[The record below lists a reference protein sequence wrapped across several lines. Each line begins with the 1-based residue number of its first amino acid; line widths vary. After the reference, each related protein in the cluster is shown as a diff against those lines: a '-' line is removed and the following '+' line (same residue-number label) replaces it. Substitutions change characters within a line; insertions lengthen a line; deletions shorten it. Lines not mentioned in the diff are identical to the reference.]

1 MVAVLCNTG
10 LVHSHVNLGVSVD
23 SHNRAVPG
31 HNKPS
36 ARAAA
41 TLGARFCKEERDGR
55 WKVESQAED
64 TCCFVR
70 AFEPFFRLACMEKA
84 FDKLYGKLKHEA
96 IKIKRQAKAVAE
108 LETPFERNLRE
119 ATSNKRW
126 GCPNSVLHELAIDAQ
141 TYKFRQKIMARS
153 FENLNG
159 NQDKWRRILKT
170 LILLEYLIKNGS
182 DSIADE
188 LRGEQLTFRRLAN
201 FQCKDEGQ
209 DRGSGVREKAEALV
223 KLLNDKDF
231 LKLEREQAKLH
242 HTKLTGSGP
251 TAIVGGR
258 GSQSTSS
265 TSSVSSVL
273 GDALNELRPG
283 NDSRTLSSSQAAE
296 LERRF
301 NRLKE
306 EQLAERVARER
317 NFKTQGHAPPQEA
330 AERAEGGDGR
340 PREDRYGLFDPS
352 FAPQDC
358 DSDSDA
364 SPSRPTSVQAQT
376 GVDLLDMDADD
387 ARQLSEGP
395 ARSAFAQNDFDSGA
409 HEDWTNFCTPST
421 GQTSFSEQ
429 APAAEHR
436 VDVASL
442 MDLTS
447 STSTP
452 STSLLD
458 PSSHAQS
465 GAEQDPFE
473 GMEFK
478 SAVAGFG
485 PSEKDATPGQ
495 RPAMGYANGDSSV
508 PIFKGEPAGQ
518 APLSGTFLDG
528 LGVAVDMLSLDE
540 DRSGKNLKEQKPLDP
555 LASLD
560 GLQCGQQPR

>member
-1 MVAVLCNTG
+1 MLLCSS
-10 LVHSHVNLGVSVD
+10 L
-23 SHNRAVPG
+23 RAI
-31 HNKPS
+31 
-36 ARAAA
+36 
-41 TLGARFCKEERDGR
+41 
-55 WKVESQAED
+55 
-64 TCCFVR
+64 
-70 AFEPFFRLACMEKA
+70 FRRVCMEKA

-170 LILLEYLIKNGS
+170 LILLEYLVKNGS
-182 DSIADE
+182 ESIADE

-242 HTKLTGSGP
+242 HTKLTGGGP

-258 GSQSTSS
+258 GSQSTTA

-283 NDSRTLSSSQAAE
+283 SDSRTLSSSQAAE

-317 NFKTQGHAPPQEA
+317 NFKTEGHAPPQDA

-352 FAPQDC
+352 FAPQDY

-364 SPSRPTSVQAQT
+364 SPSRPTSAKAQT

-395 ARSAFAQNDFDSGA
+395 ARSAPAQNDFESGA
-409 HEDWTNFCTPST
+409 QEARDVEDWTNFCTPSA
-421 GQTSFSEQ
+421 GQTYFSEQ

-452 STSLLD
+452 STSPLD
-458 PSSHAQS
+458 PSFHPQR

-478 SAVAGFG
+478 SAVASFG
-485 PSEKDATPGQ
+485 QSDKDATPGQ

-528 LGVAVDMLSLDE
+528 MGVAVDMLSFDE
-540 DRSGKNLKEQKPLDP
+540 DMTGKNVKEQKPSDP

-560 GLQCGQQPR
+560 VLQCGQQPR